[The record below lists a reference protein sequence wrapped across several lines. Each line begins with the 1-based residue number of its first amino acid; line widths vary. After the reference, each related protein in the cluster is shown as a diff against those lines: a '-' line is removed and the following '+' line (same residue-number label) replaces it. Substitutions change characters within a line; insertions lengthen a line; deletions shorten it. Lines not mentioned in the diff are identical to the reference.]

1 MEAKKEPC
9 KSAVMR
15 FLKKLREDRG
25 LTQYSMAK
33 FLGLLTNTYVHYE
46 EKAQGIK
53 LEVLS
58 SVRRKLDLSWNQ
70 LGKLIDEEVEQNKK
84 NSK

>member
-1 MEAKKEPC
+1 MEAKKELC

-53 LEVLS
+53 LEVLAH
-58 SVRRKLDLSWNQ
+58 VRRKLDLSWNQ
-70 LGKLIDEEVEQNKK
+70 LGKLIDEEVEANKK
-84 NSK
+84 NR